1 MLLGIILAAMT
12 GSLSWDER
20 GCCDIT
26 NACIDRKEYEET
38 YKELYDQSLEIDA
51 IYNAGN
57 WFDYLRLFC
66 YFHEFK
72 YVDLG

>member
-57 WFDYLRLFC
+57 
-66 YFHEFK
+66 
-72 YVDLG
+72 